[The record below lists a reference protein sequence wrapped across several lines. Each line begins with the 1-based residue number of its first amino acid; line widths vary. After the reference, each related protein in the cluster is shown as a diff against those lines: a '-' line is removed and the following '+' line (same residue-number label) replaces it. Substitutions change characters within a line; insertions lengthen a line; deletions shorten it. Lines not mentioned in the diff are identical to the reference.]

1 MIRSDPHSPVGA
13 TKHSS
18 HQTLA
23 TNQTM
28 LPPGES
34 QPPPP
39 PPPVER
45 AVDLLRDLPTELLD
59 KILAGLPACDVVRTS
74 VLSPPWERQWES
86 TAGLIWSSTVS
97 DDTGARGSVA
107 NFLNRFLA
115 GLPVRN
121 DNGGA

>member
-1 MIRSDPHSPVGA
+1 
-13 TKHSS
+13 
-18 HQTLA
+18 
-23 TNQTM
+23 
-28 LPPGES
+28 
-34 QPPPP
+34 
-39 PPPVER
+39 VER

-97 DDTGARGSVA
+97 DNTGARGSVA